1 MIMDMEVDYRGGA
14 TAIVYLTIRRIGVV
28 MLRFDP
34 DGTQGAP
41 LELLGRIQLP
51 EALQDNLHLRT
62 NELDEVQLLV
72 NDYGGGIRLFG
83 EE

>member
-1 MIMDMEVDYRGGA
+1 MAQSHSHINSNPVSTESGEGH
-14 TAIVYLTIRRIGVV
+14 
-28 MLRFDP
+28 
-34 DGTQGAP
+34 
-41 LELLGRIQLP
+41 
-51 EALQDNLHLRT
+51 LHLRT